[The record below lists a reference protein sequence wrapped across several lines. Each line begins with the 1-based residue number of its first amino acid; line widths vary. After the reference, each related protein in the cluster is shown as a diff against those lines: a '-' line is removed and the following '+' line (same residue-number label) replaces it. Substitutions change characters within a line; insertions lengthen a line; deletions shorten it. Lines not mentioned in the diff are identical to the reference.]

1 MRKIDGL
8 GWAWFLNLG
17 IPLMLIAF
25 AYGCGGEAFV
35 SGEPLR
41 PATTALEGRAL
52 AEKLASHWDGSAR
65 LVGVEG
71 WRVRRDGR
79 LAEKPDI
86 VWVYTFSRPQD
97 GAYYE
102 VRRDGRGTVDAGPK
116 EEYRTQSLRE
126 EPIATW
132 QVDSPAVAEQ
142 VLQAALPV
150 GEAFG
155 MELTRDGVWRVS
167 AEDGTRLF
175 EVQIDART
183 GRRILGLAPR
193 GYTR

>member
-1 MRKIDGL
+1 M
-8 GWAWFLNLG
+8 
-17 IPLMLIAF
+17 
-25 AYGCGGEAFV
+25 

-41 PATTALEGRAL
+41 PATTALEGRPL
-52 AEKLASHWDGSAR
+52 AERLATHWDASAR

-79 LAEKPDI
+79 LAAKPDS
-86 VWVYTFSRPQD
+86 VWVYTFSRPGD

-116 EEYRTQSLRE
+116 ADYRAQSLWE
-126 EPIATW
+126 EPIASW

-142 VLQAALPV
+142 VLKAALPL

-167 AEDGTRLF
+167 AEDGTRFF
-175 EVQIDART
+175 EMQIDANT
-183 GRRILGLAPR
+183 GKRLL
-193 GYTR
+193 